1 MKKNN
6 EKALGEYEV
15 GYAKPPI
22 GSQWKPGQ
30 SGNPGGRTPKK
41 KAPVVLTEAIA
52 AELNA
57 PVQIAIDGKLQQVSL
72 STAVAKRLLHGV
84 LRGPPKQLL
93 ACLTML
99 EKLGV
104 FGLQQHLIDV
114 EQEEATLFTS
124 ATFKKLLAEVEFDS
138 VDDD

>member
-1 MKKNN
+1 
-6 EKALGEYEV
+6 
-15 GYAKPPI
+15 
-22 GSQWKPGQ
+22 
-30 SGNPGGRTPKK
+30 
-41 KAPVVLTEAIA
+41 
-52 AELNA
+52 
-57 PVQIAIDGKLQQVSL
+57 
-72 STAVAKRLLHGV
+72 
-84 LRGPPKQLL
+84 
-93 ACLTML
+93 ML